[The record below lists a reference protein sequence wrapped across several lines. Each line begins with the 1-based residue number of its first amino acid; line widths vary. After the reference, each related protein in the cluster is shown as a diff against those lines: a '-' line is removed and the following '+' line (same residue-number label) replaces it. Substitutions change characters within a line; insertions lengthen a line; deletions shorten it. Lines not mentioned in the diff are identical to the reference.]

1 MHETGVARR
10 AAGRPAWLIDS
21 ADFWRLWFVGL
32 VVFTVRWVETV
43 AVGVFVYQDTG
54 SAFIVAM
61 MTMLRLL
68 PMGLF
73 GAFLGAIA
81 ERVERRTALILVT
94 VSMVLT
100 SLSLAVLAHLHLLA
114 VWHLA
119 VASFINGIG
128 WATDNP
134 VRRVMI
140 GEAVGTAQMGTA
152 MSVDVGANNASRMV
166 GPTVGGLLLAG
177 IGIDGV
183 FTLSVALYA
192 IAVVAACRVRYRNS
206 FPPNAT
212 ESVLAR
218 IAEGLRL
225 VRNDR
230 RLIGTLT
237 VTVIYNVFGWP
248 FTSMVPV
255 IGQDRLM
262 LGPEGIGILASMDG
276 VGAFAGAVLMAMF
289 CKPRFYRTVYV
300 GGVSLYM
307 VMLIVFA
314 LVPLPAVAGTALLF
328 TGLGGAGFS
337 IMQATL
343 VYLSSP
349 PEMRSRMLG
358 VLSVRRT
365 GRLRRARLAGRCD
378 RRALGHR
385 RDRLHGPADDVAD
398 PAAVADDLTRTGQGR
413 TSCPQPAIRSRSCTL
428 SAAFRSPMPR
438 PCSGR
443 CRRWPGRI

>member
-1 MHETGVARR
+1 VHKAATARP
-10 AAGRPAWLIDS
+10 AGRTAWLIDN

-32 VVFTVRWVETV
+32 VVFVVRWVETV
-43 AVGVFVYQDTG
+43 AVGVFVYQATG
-54 SAFIVAM
+54 SAFTVAM

-73 GAFLGAIA
+73 GAFLGAAA
-81 ERVERRTALILVT
+81 ERMERRTTLIV
-94 VSMVLT
+94 VVASMVAT
-100 SLSLAVLAHLHLLA
+100 SLVLAVLAHLHLLA

-140 GEAVGTAQMGTA
+140 GEVVGAAQMGIA

-166 GPTVGGLLLAG
+166 GPTIGGLLLASV
-177 IGIDGV
+177 GIDGV
-183 FTLSVALYA
+183 FTLSVVLYA

-206 FPPNAT
+206 FAPTTAET
-212 ESVLAR
+212 VLAR

-225 VRNDR
+225 VRGDR

-255 IGQDRLM
+255 IGQDQLG

-276 VGAFAGAVLMAMF
+276 IGAFAGAVLMAMF
-289 CKPRFYRTVYV
+289 CRPSLYRHVYV
-300 GGVSLYM
+300 TG
-307 VMLIVFA
+307 VMLYLVMLTVFA
-314 LVPLPAVAGTALLF
+314 LVPLPAIAGSALLF

-343 VYLSSP
+343 VYLSAP
-349 PEMRSRMLG
+349 PEMRSRILG
-358 VLSVRRT
+358 VLSVCIGT
-365 GRLRRARLAGRCD
+365 GPVGFVALGWLADAIGAPWATAATGLAG
-378 RRALGHR
+378 L
-385 RDRLHGPADDVAD
+385 LMML
-398 PAAVADDLTRTGQGR
+398 LTRPLWR
-413 TSCPQPAIRSRSCTL
+413 AI
-428 SAAFRSPMPR
+428 
-438 PCSGR
+438 
-443 CRRWPGRI
+443 